1 KAGSRTALTAAT
13 TTGKYAG
20 SQPAMTALT
29 ASFSMLAS
37 RQMGGI
43 TPSTRAGSSGQA
55 ASMARTRSGVGGTMG
70 RPSHHSR
77 FTNSVKPSSSAPR
90 SPLTPESATMCLLD
104 STRDERFVGPVYRPA
119 TARAFRGLR
128 VFELTRDRTLQV
140 ALRLVQLRSRRGS
153 RGAEP
158 TEGEFREGT
167 SKTKPRPSRA
177 ATGDADE
184 RGVGGRMRLGRL
196 TQTRGGSPAA
206 RSPAGRGGSPTRAFR
221 PRADAGSPGTAGP
234 WPQAKPSHSPR
245 ALETRWCR

>member
-1 KAGSRTALTAAT
+1 
-13 TTGKYAG
+13 
-20 SQPAMTALT
+20 
-29 ASFSMLAS
+29 
-37 RQMGGI
+37 
-43 TPSTRAGSSGQA
+43 
-55 ASMARTRSGVGGTMG
+55 
-70 RPSHHSR
+70 
-77 FTNSVKPSSSAPR
+77 
-90 SPLTPESATMCLLD
+90 MCLLD

-119 TARAFRGLR
+119 AARAFRGLR

-196 TQTRGGSPAA
+196 TQTRGGSP
-206 RSPAGRGGSPTRAFR
+206 TRAFR